1 MMLDPAGV
9 LHWPAQKLLCVADLH
24 LEKGS
29 AFARAG
35 YFLPPYDTR
44 DTLARLA
51 LLIRRYGPKRLV
63 FLGDS
68 FHDTEGAARLS
79 PTDRA
84 ALLRLLEG
92 LEPIWVLGN
101 HDPAPPCD
109 LPGEAF
115 EEWRQ
120 GPITFRHIP
129 SPFSRQA
136 PPEIAGHFHP
146 KATAP
151 TRAGGI
157 SRPCFVANPRRV
169 IMPAFGAFTGGLCV
183 TDPAIARLFPQGG
196 RAFLLGEETALFLS
210 LGRRAGAWRTAATG
224 AMMGAGGNQPCPM
237 PCPPPKNPRLMP
249 RQLPNWPASLAN
261 C

>member
-1 MMLDPAGV
+1 MNAAPLHLGAERMMLDPAGV

-44 DTLARLA
+44 ETLARLA

-68 FHDTEGAARLS
+68 FHDAEGAARLS
-79 PTDRA
+79 PADRA

-109 LPGEAF
+109 LPGAAF
-115 EEWRQ
+115 AEWRQ

-196 RAFLLGEETALFLS
+196 RAFLLGEERLYSFPLA
-210 LGRRAGAWRTAATG
+210 ART
-224 AMMGAGGNQPCPM
+224 
-237 PCPPPKNPRLMP
+237 
-249 RQLPNWPASLAN
+249 LPIHMRSPEAS
-261 C
+261 

>member
-1 MMLDPAGV
+1 MNAAPLHLGAERVMLDPAGV

-24 LEKGS
+24 LEKAS

-44 DTLARLA
+44 ETLARLA

-68 FHDTEGAARLS
+68 FHDADGAARLS
-79 PTDRA
+79 PADRA

-115 EEWRQ
+115 AEWRQ

-136 PPEIAGHFHP
+136 PPEIAGH
-146 KATAP
+146 
-151 TRAGGI
+151 
-157 SRPCFVANPRRV
+157 
-169 IMPAFGAFTGGLCV
+169 
-183 TDPAIARLFPQGG
+183 PAIARLFPQGG
-196 RAFLLGEETALFLS
+196 RAFLLGEERLYSFPLAP
-210 LGRRAGAWRTAATG
+210 GRGHGA
-224 AMMGAGGNQPCPM
+224 
-237 PCPPPKNPRLMP
+237 PPQQGP
-249 RQLPNWPASLAN
+249 
-261 C
+261 